1 MPMSL
6 IVGLAALAAD
16 PEIDVRTLADGAA
29 SPPAKIEDVA
39 WLEGRWIGEGL
50 GGCAE
55 ESLSPPVAREMMG
68 KFRQLNADGTLRF
81 YEFYTIAERDGSLLW
96 RIKHFSPDL
105 EGWEEKDKS
114 TEFRLVAIEGETAY
128 FNGLTYARTGKNSL
142 QAAVAIEGKGTATFT
157 FHRAKAGEGCKSAA
171 RP

>member
-1 MPMSL
+1 MMTMMT
-6 IVGLAALAAD
+6 AAVIAAMAAGG
-16 PEIDVRTLADGAA
+16 ELEVRTLVEGAA
-29 SPPAKIEDVA
+29 SPLAKIEDLA

-68 KFRQLNADGTLRF
+68 KFRQLNADGSLRF

-114 TEFRLVAIEGETAY
+114 TEFRLVAIEGEIAY
-128 FNGLTYARTGKNSL
+128 FNGLTYARTGKNTL
-142 QAAVAIEGKGTATFT
+142 RAAVAIEGKGTAEFS
-157 FHRAKAGEGCKSAA
+157 FRRAKKGEGCE
-171 RP
+171 

>member
-1 MPMSL
+1 MAVQL
-6 IVGLAALAAD
+6 LAALSALAAGAVI
-16 PEIDVRTLADGAA
+16 EVRTLAEGTV
-29 SPPAKIEDVA
+29 SPPAKIEDLA

-142 QAAVAIEGKGTATFT
+142 QAAVAIEGKGTAEFS
-157 FHRAKAGEGCKSAA
+157 FRRAKKGEGCK
-171 RP
+171 

>member
-1 MPMSL
+1 MTIGL
-6 IVGLAALAAD
+6 LAALAAMAAG
-16 PEIDVRTLADGAA
+16 PEIEVRTLAEGAV
-29 SPPAKIEDVA
+29 SPPAKIEDLA

-55 ESLSPPVAREMMG
+55 ESLSPAVAREMMG
-68 KFRQLNADGTLRF
+68 KFRQLNADGSLRF

-114 TEFRLVAIEGETAY
+114 TEFRLVAIEGDTAY
-128 FNGLTYARTGKNSL
+128 FNGLTYARTGKNKL
-142 QAAVAIEGKGTATFT
+142 NAAVAIDGKGTAEFS
-157 FHRAKAGEGCKSAA
+157 FRRAKKGEGC
-171 RP
+171 R

>member
-1 MPMSL
+1 MTL
-6 IVGLAALAAD
+6 VLAAALAAIAGA
-16 PEIDVRTLADGAA
+16 EIEVRTLAEGAA

-39 WLEGRWIGEGL
+39 WLAGRWIGEGL

-68 KFRQLNADGTLRF
+68 KFRQLNGDGSLKF
-81 YEFYTIAERDGSLLW
+81 YEFYTIAERNGSLVW

-128 FNGLTYARTGKNSL
+128 FTGLTYARTGKKSL
-142 QAAVAIEGKGTATFT
+142 KAAVAIDGKGTAEFS
-157 FHRAKAGEGCKSAA
+157 FRKAKEGEGCK
-171 RP
+171 

>member
-1 MPMSL
+1 MTTTLLS
-6 IVGLAALAAD
+6 ALAAMAAGAD
-16 PEIDVRTLADGAA
+16 IEVRTLGDGVA
-29 SPPAKIEDVA
+29 SPPAKIEDLA

-55 ESLSPPVAREMMG
+55 ESLSPPVAREIMG

-81 YEFYTIAERDGSLLW
+81 YEFYTIAEKDGSLLW
-96 RIKHFSPDL
+96 RIKHFSPELD
-105 EGWEEKDKS
+105 GWEEKDKS

-128 FNGLTYARTGKNSL
+128 FNGLTYGRTGSNSL
-142 QAAVAIEGKGTATFT
+142 QAAVAIDGQGTATFT
-157 FHRAKAGEGCKSAA
+157 FHRAKKGEGCALTT